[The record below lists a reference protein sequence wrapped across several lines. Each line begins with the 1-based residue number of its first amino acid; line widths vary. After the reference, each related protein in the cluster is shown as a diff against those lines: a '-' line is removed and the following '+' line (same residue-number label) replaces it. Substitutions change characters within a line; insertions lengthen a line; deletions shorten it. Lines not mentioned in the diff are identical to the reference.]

1 MQGKE
6 SITLADVKAYCD
18 LYKVEFDDWE
28 IDAIMG
34 LDAER
39 CRAWQTTQQ

>member
-18 LYKVEFDDWE
+18 LYKAELDDWE
-28 IDAIMG
+28 IDAIME

-39 CRAWQTTQQ
+39 CKAWRTTPQ